1 MCKKGLSVLVLLS
14 LWMCLTGFASL
25 GEEGKDTWNSMM
37 EQLSAEEIDQLL
49 AEENEWYGKVMANVE
64 DSVTIRAEASSDSAA
79 VGKMFKGD
87 AGEILEQQEGW
98 TRIQSGDVDGWVSD
112 EYLAFGKDAEE
123 RAEEDV
129 KKIATVTADGLKVR
143 DEANTDSP
151 VIDLIGHGE
160 QIEVGE
166 EEDGWLQI
174 IYSDGEMD
182 YISAEYVE
190 VSYEY
195 GQAKTMEEIAAEE
208 AVKKAEE
215 ENRKAFLQPA
225 NGSKIPV
232 SASETEKEKD
242 SNTVPDSSKPV
253 SDTRPVTAPKQL
265 DFFGEKLLD
274 LASRLK
280 HKLIGQL
287 FDTYWRI
294 EYNDHLY
301 IIDQHAAHEKV
312 LYEKTVKS
320 LKDRDYSSQMVEPPI
335 ILTLNPNEELLLNK
349 YMEYFTRIGFEIEP
363 FGGREFAVRAV
374 PANLFSVAKKEL
386 LLEMIDGLSDEIAAR
401 NPDSIYEKIASMSC
415 KAAVKGGNHLSAME
429 ANELIDQL
437 LKLDNPYA
445 CPHGRPTIISMSR
458 YELEKKFKRIV

>member
-64 DSVTIRAEASSDSAA
+64 DSVTIRAEASTDSAA

-174 IYSDGEMD
+174 IYSDGEID
-182 YISAEYVE
+182 YVSADYVE
-190 VSYEY
+190 VSYNY
-195 GQAKTMEEIAAEE
+195 GEAKTMEQIEAEE
-208 AVKKAEE
+208 AARRAEE
-215 ENRKAFLQPA
+215 EKAKRTKNLGAIAASTDEVTLLAALIQSESGNQPYEGQLGVGAVVMNRVRSGSYPNTIQGVISAPGQFGPAATGKVSAILASGPKASCMQAAQAAINGETTVGTATHFRSVSSGMQGIVIEITYSGKKDIQRQRMELAIFCLFLFLL
-225 NGSKIPV
+225 SIIREYCIM
-232 SASETEKEKD
+232 SASESTCLCD
-242 SNTVPDSSKPV
+242 
-253 SDTRPVTAPKQL
+253 
-265 DFFGEKLLD
+265 
-274 LASRLK
+274 
-280 HKLIGQL
+280 
-287 FDTYWRI
+287 
-294 EYNDHLY
+294 
-301 IIDQHAAHEKV
+301 
-312 LYEKTVKS
+312 
-320 LKDRDYSSQMVEPPI
+320 
-335 ILTLNPNEELLLNK
+335 
-349 YMEYFTRIGFEIEP
+349 
-363 FGGREFAVRAV
+363 
-374 PANLFSVAKKEL
+374 
-386 LLEMIDGLSDEIAAR
+386 
-401 NPDSIYEKIASMSC
+401 
-415 KAAVKGGNHLSAME
+415 
-429 ANELIDQL
+429 
-437 LKLDNPYA
+437 
-445 CPHGRPTIISMSR
+445 
-458 YELEKKFKRIV
+458 

>member
-160 QIEVGE
+160 QIE
-166 EEDGWLQI
+166 
-174 IYSDGEMD
+174 
-182 YISAEYVE
+182 
-190 VSYEY
+190 
-195 GQAKTMEEIAAEE
+195 AEE
-208 AVKKAEE
+208 AARRAEE
-215 ENRKAFLQPA
+215 EKAKRTKNLGAIAASTDEVTLLAALIQSESGNQPYEGQLGVGAVVMNRVRSGSYPNTIPGVISAPGQFGPA
-225 NGSKIPV
+225 ATGKV
-232 SASETEKEKD
+232 SAI
-242 SNTVPDSSKPV
+242 
-253 SDTRPVTAPKQL
+253 
-265 DFFGEKLLD
+265 
-274 LASRLK
+274 LASGPK
-280 HKLIGQL
+280 ASCIQ
-287 FDTYWRI
+287 
-294 EYNDHLY
+294 
-301 IIDQHAAHEKV
+301 AAQAAINGET
-312 LYEKTVKS
+312 TVGTATHFRS
-320 LKDRDYSSQMVEPPI
+320 VSSGMQGIVI
-335 ILTLNPNEELLLNK
+335 
-349 YMEYFTRIGFEIEP
+349 
-363 FGGREFAVRAV
+363 
-374 PANLFSVAKKEL
+374 
-386 LLEMIDGLSDEIAAR
+386 
-401 NPDSIYEKIASMSC
+401 
-415 KAAVKGGNHLSAME
+415 GNHV
-429 ANELIDQL
+429 
-437 LKLDNPYA
+437 
-445 CPHGRPTIISMSR
+445 
-458 YELEKKFKRIV
+458 FW

>member
-1 MCKKGLSVLVLLS
+1 LK
-14 LWMCLTGFASL
+14 
-25 GEEGKDTWNSMM
+25 
-37 EQLSAEEIDQLL
+37 
-49 AEENEWYGKVMANVE
+49 
-64 DSVTIRAEASSDSAA
+64 
-79 VGKMFKGD
+79 
-87 AGEILEQQEGW
+87 
-98 TRIQSGDVDGWVSD
+98 
-112 EYLAFGKDAEE
+112 E
-123 RAEEDV
+123 R
-129 KKIATVTADGLKVR
+129 
-143 DEANTDSP
+143 
-151 VIDLIGHGE
+151 
-160 QIEVGE
+160 
-166 EEDGWLQI
+166 
-174 IYSDGEMD
+174 
-182 YISAEYVE
+182 
-190 VSYEY
+190 
-195 GQAKTMEEIAAEE
+195 
-208 AVKKAEE
+208 KKAEE

-274 LASRLK
+274 PASRLK

-287 FDTYWRI
+287 FDTYWLI

-374 PANLFSVAKKEL
+374 PANLFSIAKKEL
-386 LLEMIDGLSDEIAAR
+386 LLEMIDGLSDEIAAH

>member
-166 EEDGWLQI
+166 EEDGWLQV
-174 IYSDGEMD
+174 IYSDGEID
-182 YISAEYVE
+182 YVSADYVE
-190 VSYEY
+190 VSYNY
-195 GQAKTMEEIAAEE
+195 GEAKTMEQIEAEE
-208 AVKKAEE
+208 AARRAEE
-215 ENRKAFLQPA
+215 EKAKRTKNLALLQQA
-225 NGSKIPV
+225 
-232 SASETEKEKD
+232 
-242 SNTVPDSSKPV
+242 
-253 SDTRPVTAPKQL
+253 
-265 DFFGEKLLD
+265 
-274 LASRLK
+274 
-280 HKLIGQL
+280 
-287 FDTYWRI
+287 
-294 EYNDHLY
+294 
-301 IIDQHAAHEKV
+301 
-312 LYEKTVKS
+312 
-320 LKDRDYSSQMVEPPI
+320 
-335 ILTLNPNEELLLNK
+335 LTK
-349 YMEYFTRIGFEIEP
+349 
-363 FGGREFAVRAV
+363 
-374 PANLFSVAKKEL
+374 
-386 LLEMIDGLSDEIAAR
+386 
-401 NPDSIYEKIASMSC
+401 
-415 KAAVKGGNHLSAME
+415 
-429 ANELIDQL
+429 
-437 LKLDNPYA
+437 
-445 CPHGRPTIISMSR
+445 
-458 YELEKKFKRIV
+458 

>member
-64 DSVTIRAEASSDSAA
+64 DSVTIRAEASTDSAA

-166 EEDGWLQI
+166 EEDG
-174 IYSDGEMD
+174 
-182 YISAEYVE
+182 
-190 VSYEY
+190 
-195 GQAKTMEEIAAEE
+195 
-208 AVKKAEE
+208 
-215 ENRKAFLQPA
+215 
-225 NGSKIPV
+225 
-232 SASETEKEKD
+232 
-242 SNTVPDSSKPV
+242 
-253 SDTRPVTAPKQL
+253 
-265 DFFGEKLLD
+265 
-274 LASRLK
+274 
-280 HKLIGQL
+280 
-287 FDTYWRI
+287 
-294 EYNDHLY
+294 
-301 IIDQHAAHEKV
+301 
-312 LYEKTVKS
+312 
-320 LKDRDYSSQMVEPPI
+320 
-335 ILTLNPNEELLLNK
+335 
-349 YMEYFTRIGFEIEP
+349 
-363 FGGREFAVRAV
+363 
-374 PANLFSVAKKEL
+374 
-386 LLEMIDGLSDEIAAR
+386 
-401 NPDSIYEKIASMSC
+401 
-415 KAAVKGGNHLSAME
+415 
-429 ANELIDQL
+429 
-437 LKLDNPYA
+437 
-445 CPHGRPTIISMSR
+445 
-458 YELEKKFKRIV
+458 

>member
-143 DEANTDSP
+143 DEASTDSP

-166 EEDGWLQI
+166 DEDGWLQI

-182 YISAEYVE
+182 YVSADYVE
-190 VSYEY
+190 VSYNY
-195 GQAKTMEEIAAEE
+195 GEAKTMEQIEAEE
-208 AVKKAEE
+208 AARRAEE
-215 ENRKAFLQPA
+215 EKAKRTKNLGAIAASTDEVTLLAALIQSESGNQPYEGQLGVGAVVMNRVRS
-225 NGSKIPV
+225 GSYPNTIPG
-232 SASETEKEKD
+232 
-242 SNTVPDSSKPV
+242 SNLSTGTVWTGGYWKSV
-253 SDTRPVTAPKQL
+253 SDSGQWSE
-265 DFFGEKLLD
+265 GKLYAGSTGSYQWRD
-274 LASRLK
+274 HHWNGNSFQKCVFRYAGNRDRKSR
-280 HKLIGQL
+280 
-287 FDTYWRI
+287 
-294 EYNDHLY
+294 
-301 IIDQHAAHEKV
+301 
-312 LYEKTVKS
+312 
-320 LKDRDYSSQMVEPPI
+320 
-335 ILTLNPNEELLLNK
+335 IL
-349 YMEYFTRIGFEIEP
+349 
-363 FGGREFAVRAV
+363 V
-374 PANLFSVAKKEL
+374 
-386 LLEMIDGLSDEIAAR
+386 
-401 NPDSIYEKIASMSC
+401 
-415 KAAVKGGNHLSAME
+415 
-429 ANELIDQL
+429 
-437 LKLDNPYA
+437 
-445 CPHGRPTIISMSR
+445 
-458 YELEKKFKRIV
+458 KRIYRGRGWN